1 MSRKTKFAKAV
12 GGALAPK
19 AVELAPGATA
29 SVIQGALHRAIVGVG
44 PLPAATESARWQLQ
58 RHDGDV
64 DAAIRS
70 LIRVHVALAGSAGF
84 ATNIGGLVTVAVT
97 LPANLTGLAVIE
109 SRMVACIAH
118 LRGYDIND
126 PRVRNAIL
134 MTQLGEER
142 VRKQIK
148 AKKLPGTPMA
158 VATAPAYDPN
168 LDRIVAAE
176 VASEM
181 LTAVAGKRL
190 ATTVGKHL
198 PIIGGAVGAG
208 TDGWET
214 YQIGRYARREFLPR
228 PSVQPASA

>member
-1 MSRKTKFAKAV
+1 MSRKTKYAKAI

-19 AVELAPGATA
+19 AIELAPGATA
-29 SVIQGALHRAIVGVG
+29 SVIQAALHRAIVGVG
-44 PLPAATESARWQLQ
+44 PLPGAMESAERQLL
-58 RHDGDV
+58 RNGGEV
-64 DAAIRS
+64 NRAIS
-70 LIRVHVALAGSAGF
+70 DLIRNHVAMASTAGF

-134 MTQLGEER
+134 ITELGDER

-148 AKKLPGTPMA
+148 AKKLPGTPLA
-158 VATAPAYDPN
+158 VATAPAYDPD
-168 LDRIVAAE
+168 LDRIVATE
-176 VASEM
+176 VAAEM
-181 LTAVAGKRL
+181 LTAIAGKRL
-190 ATTVGKHL
+190 ATTIGKHV
-198 PIIGGAVGAG
+198 PVIGGAVGAG
-208 TDGWET
+208 TDGWDT

-228 PSVQPASA
+228 PKA

>member
-1 MSRKTKFAKAV
+1 VSRRTKYAKAI

-19 AVELAPGATA
+19 AIELAPGATA
-29 SVIQGALHRAIVGVG
+29 SVIQAALHRAIVGVG
-44 PLPAATESARWQLQ
+44 PLPGAAESADRQLA
-58 RHDGDV
+58 RNDGDV
-64 DAAIRS
+64 NRAIS
-70 LIRVHVALAGSAGF
+70 DLIRIHVALAGTAGF
-84 ATNIGGLVTVAVT
+84 ATNIGGMVTVAVT

-109 SRMVACIAH
+109 SRLVACIAH

-134 MTQLGEER
+134 IAELGDER

-148 AKKLPGTPMA
+148 SKKLPGTPMA

-176 VASEM
+176 VAAEM

-190 ATTVGKHL
+190 ATTIGKHV
-198 PIIGGAVGAG
+198 PIIGGAVGAS

-228 PSVQPASA
+228 PRA

>member
-1 MSRKTKFAKAV
+1 MNYAKAI

-19 AVELAPGATA
+19 AIEFAPGATA
-29 SVIQGALHRAIVGVG
+29 SVIQAALHRAIVGVG
-44 PLPAATESARWQLQ
+44 PLPGAAESADRQLQ
-58 RHDGDV
+58 RNDGDV
-64 DAAIRS
+64 NRAIRD
-70 LIRVHVALAGSAGF
+70 LIRVHVAMAGTAGF
-84 ATNIGGLVTVAVT
+84 ATNLGGLVTVAVT

-109 SRMVACIAH
+109 SRLVACIAH

-134 MTQLGEER
+134 IAELGDER
-142 VRKQIK
+142 IRKQIK

-168 LDRIVAAE
+168 LDRVVAAE
-176 VASEM
+176 VAAEM

-190 ATTVGKHL
+190 ATTIGKHV
-198 PIIGGAVGAG
+198 PIIGGAVGAS
-208 TDGWET
+208 TDGWDT

-228 PSVQPASA
+228 PKA

>member
-1 MSRKTKFAKAV
+1 MSRKSKYAKAI

-19 AVELAPGATA
+19 AIELAPGATA
-29 SVIQGALHRAIVGVG
+29 SVIQAALHRAIVGVG
-44 PLPAATESARWQLQ
+44 PLPGAAESAERQLL
-58 RHDGDV
+58 RNDGD
-64 DAAIRS
+64 ANRAIS
-70 LIRVHVALAGSAGF
+70 DLIRIHVAMAGTAGF

-97 LPANLTGLAVIE
+97 LPTNLTGLAVIE
-109 SRMVACIAH
+109 SRLVACIAH

-134 MTQLGEER
+134 IAELGDER

-158 VATAPAYDPN
+158 VATAPTYDPG
-168 LDRIVAAE
+168 LDRVVAAE
-176 VASEM
+176 VAAEM
-181 LTAVAGKRL
+181 LTAIAGKRL
-190 ATTVGKHL
+190 ATTIGKHV

-228 PSVQPASA
+228 PKG

>member
-1 MSRKTKFAKAV
+1 MSRRTKYAKAI

-19 AVELAPGATA
+19 AIELAPGATA
-29 SVIQGALHRAIVGVG
+29 SVIQAALHRAIVGVG
-44 PLPAATESARWQLQ
+44 PLPGAAESADRQLA
-58 RHDGDV
+58 RNDGDV
-64 DAAIRS
+64 NRAIS
-70 LIRVHVALAGSAGF
+70 DLIRIHVALAGTAGF
-84 ATNIGGLVTVAVT
+84 ATNIGGMVTVAVT

-109 SRMVACIAH
+109 SRLVACIAH

-134 MTQLGEER
+134 IAELGDER

-148 AKKLPGTPMA
+148 SKKLPGTPMA

-176 VASEM
+176 VAAEM

-190 ATTVGKHL
+190 ATTIGKHV
-198 PIIGGAVGAG
+198 PIIGGAVGAS

-228 PSVQPASA
+228 PRA